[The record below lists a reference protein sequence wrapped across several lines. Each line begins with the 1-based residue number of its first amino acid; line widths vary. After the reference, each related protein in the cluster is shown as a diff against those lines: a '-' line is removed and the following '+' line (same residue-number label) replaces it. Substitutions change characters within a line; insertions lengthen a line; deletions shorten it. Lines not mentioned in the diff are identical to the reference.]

1 MTNGTEDITGK
12 QTGTESALS
21 TYAGPYVTEML
32 GKGAALADQPYQAY
46 MGPLTAGTS
55 ALQDT
60 AFTGLAGLALPTD
73 ASGASAM
80 GAFTPGTFAASGAP
94 AMTTEGAD
102 APAATGVVGEYM
114 NPYLSAVLNP
124 QLQEARRQAEISR
137 QAESGRFTR
146 AGAFGGSRQALA
158 DLERDDR
165 LQRNLADITG
175 KGYASAFESARR
187 QFNLEQDREK
197 AAQEMANRFGFDVLG
212 AQSKAGQIQRDIE
225 AEGIAADKAQF
236 EEERDFPYRQVQY
249 MQSLL
254 SGLPLATQSYSYA
267 EPSTLS
273 NIVSGGGLPGILGE
287 ILKAFGGKK
296 EEMGTD
302 PNSGLPTNDPSQGP
316 GAG

>member
-1 MTNGTEDITGK
+1 MSTEDDISGQ

-21 TYAGPYVTEML
+21 TYVGPYVTEML
-32 GKGAALADQPYQAY
+32 GRGRAIAETPYEAY

-80 GAFTPGTFAASGAP
+80 GTFTPGTFAASGAP

-124 QLQEARRQAEISR
+124 QLEEARRQAEISR
-137 QAESGRFTR
+137 QAEAGRFTR

-175 KGYASAFESARR
+175 KGYAQAFESARR
-187 QFNLEQDREK
+187 QFNVEQDRAK
-197 AAQEMANRFGFDVLG
+197 QAQDMANRFGFDVLG
-212 AQSKAGQIQRDIE
+212 AQTRAGQIQRDIE

-236 EEERDFPYRQVQY
+236 EEERDFPYRQVSY

-267 EPSTLS
+267 QPSALS
-273 NIVSGGGLPGILGE
+273 NILAGGGLPDILASIFGI
-287 ILKAFGGKK
+287 GKDKDK
-296 EEMGTD
+296 EGD
-302 PNSGLPTNDPSQGP
+302 D
-316 GAG
+316 